1 MTDRETFDRLAAR
14 FPAFELEFV
23 EGADPAV
30 LVRGQNLLELAQ
42 YMRDE
47 EEYDF
52 CSSVTA
58 VDYPDRFE
66 LVYHLYSMK
75 NEGGP
80 AILKV
85 HCNKEDPRAPS
96 VVSIWT
102 GADWHEREVWDLM
115 GVRFDGHPDLR
126 RILLWEGYEGHP
138 LRKDFPGS
146 EDEYIFS

>member
-30 LVRGQNLLELAQ
+30 LVKGENLLELAQ

-47 EEYDF
+47 EKYDF

-58 VDYPDRFE
+58 VDYPDRVE
-66 LVYHLYSMK
+66 LVYHLYSMT

-85 HCNKEDPRAPS
+85 HCNKEDPIAPS

-102 GADWHEREVWDLM
+102 GANWHEREVWDLM